1 MNCRRGSAPSADRS
15 KRTRPRSGK
24 KSSAPSAVISTKNSA
39 GDRSSCHTSWRYRKI
54 PRQNAKSAPEP
65 PLTPALGSPAP
76 VVEAPPAPRSRIVE
90 ELGALALIAF
100 VTFATVSLACLD
112 AGRTPNLGGPVGEML
127 ASILSG
133 IVGYQSYMA
142 LLLMAVLAVRVWM
155 RTPAVTLVREAA
167 GGAIVLVALAT
178 AGGLFDL
185 GDLRIGGT
193 VGATVAS
200 MLNASLNMAGGYLVA
215 VLAMVCGFA
224 LMLKRA
230 PTELA
235 AAAIAKMRPTFRRE
249 SAGSDDEASCAPR
262 VFELSDAIIE
272 DEDDGASNGKRAPLK
287 VRKIELRELPS
298 RDRRREAQASKP
310 RTKGSYKIPPPALLD
325 MPPPTHTQVDE
336 AALERSARVLEQ
348 KLGDF
353 GVEGR
358 VVEVQPGP
366 VVTMYKFEPGSGIKV
381 SQIVNLSDDLSMA
394 LRAAAVR
401 IQAPVPGEAVVG
413 IEVPNRKRERV
424 YLREIL
430 EAEEFQAENSQL
442 TIALGKD
449 IAGRPVAADLAR
461 MPHLLIAGAT
471 GTGKSVSIH
480 TMIAAILFNATA
492 DDVRFILI
500 DPKMLEL
507 SVYENIPHMLV
518 PVVVDPGKAAAAL
531 LWATQEMET
540 RYLMMREFGVRNIDN
555 YNQAL
560 ATGAKPVDVRPIPTA
575 DGEENAQ
582 PIEHRKLPKIVIV
595 IDELADLLLS
605 EGKTIER
612 DISRLA
618 AKARAAGIHLIL
630 ATQRPSVDVITGLIK
645 ANLPAR
651 ISFQVTSRVDS
662 RTILDAIGAE
672 RLLGAGDMLFMPP
685 GSAKLRRLHGPFV
698 SEHEIRKLTDFLREQ
713 GAPDYH
719 LEILE
724 TKPPGEDDGGPGS
737 DEHDEMYDEAVR
749 IVMETNQASISM
761 IQRRLRIG
769 YNRAARMVEQM
780 EREGIVMPADG
791 AKPREVRLR
800 SARQS

>member
-1 MNCRRGSAPSADRS
+1 
-15 KRTRPRSGK
+15 
-24 KSSAPSAVISTKNSA
+24 V
-39 GDRSSCHTSWRYRKI
+39 
-54 PRQNAKSAPEP
+54 
-65 PLTPALGSPAP
+65 
-76 VVEAPPAPRSRIVE
+76 
-90 ELGALALIAF
+90 AF
-100 VTFATVSLACLD
+100 TAVSLACLD
-112 AGRTPNLGGPVGEML
+112 VGRVPNLGGPVGDTL
-127 ASILSG
+127 ASGFSL
-133 IVGYQSYMA
+133 VLGYQSYAA
-142 LLLMAVLAVRVWM
+142 LVLLVVLAVRVWR
-155 RTPAVTLVREAA
+155 RTPGVELAREAI
-167 GGAIVLVALAT
+167 GGAVMLVALAT

-185 GDLRIGGT
+185 SDARIGGLI
-193 VGATVAS
+193 GATIAGT
-200 MLNASLNMAGGYLVA
+200 LAASLNIAGGYMVA
-215 VLAMVCGFA
+215 VLALVGGLA

-235 AAAIAKMRPTFRRE
+235 AAAASKLRPSPRLRRE
-249 SAGSDDEASCAPR
+249 EWDDERSPAPR
-262 VFELSDAIIE
+262 VLELSDAI
-272 DEDDGASNGKRAPLK
+272 EDDDSEPDADGKRPALR

-298 RDRRREAQASKP
+298 RDKRKEAQASKA
-310 RTKGSYKIPPPALLD
+310 RTRGAYKIPPPALLD
-325 MPPPTHTQVDE
+325 MPPAEHTQVDE
-336 AALERSARVLEQ
+336 STLEKSARVLEQ

-430 EAEEFQAENSQL
+430 EAEEFSAENSQL

-518 PVVVDPGKAAAAL
+518 PVVVDPSKAAAAL
-531 LWATQEMET
+531 IWATQEMET
-540 RYLMMREFGVRNIDN
+540 RYMMMREFGVRNIDS

-560 ATGAKPVDVRPIPTA
+560 AAGGKPVETKLMPPVEGA
-575 DGEENAQ
+575 DGIPP

-662 RTILDAIGAE
+662 RTILDSIGAE

-685 GSAKLRRLHGPFV
+685 GTAKLRRLHGPFV
-698 SEHEIRKLTDFLREQ
+698 SEHEIRRLTDFLREQ
-713 GAPDYH
+713 GAPEYRM
-719 LEILE
+719 EILE
-724 TKPPGEDDGGPGS
+724 AAVPGEDGEGG
-737 DEHDEMYDEAVR
+737 DQEHDEMYEEAVR

-791 AKPREVRLR
+791 ARPREVRLR
-800 SARQS
+800 SAN